1 MYKYTL
7 QNITKQVLS
16 FSLLL
21 LSIFQMGCKT
31 PFSTREP
38 EPPASKQS
46 SWVPPTSPLIVLFN
60 LTNAI
65 AEKNVI
71 NYSRCLADTG
81 NSSKSFRYIA
91 EPSVARANPGLFD
104 HWSTGEETNYL
115 NQMLSFLPKDSTGQL
130 VLKTLRENTFQDSV
144 VLLQEYTLKMHL
156 KCENND
162 CPRDMQGQ
170 AEFRLIKSAEDLWYI
185 YLLSDRA
192 TGDKKTWSDSR
203 AYFGK

>member
-1 MYKYTL
+1 MHKYTL
-7 QNITKQVLS
+7 QKFTKQVLS
-16 FSLLL
+16 FPLLILLL
-21 LSIFQMGCKT
+21 LLWECKT

-38 EPPASKQS
+38 EPPKSKQS
-46 SWVPPTSPLIVLFN
+46 SWVPPTSPMIVLFN

-71 NYSRCLADTG
+71 NYSRCLADTA
-81 NSSKSFRYIA
+81 NSSKSFRFIA
-91 EPSVARANPGLFD
+91 DPSVARANPGLFD
-104 HWSTGEETNYL
+104 HWSNAEEMNYL
-115 NQMLSFLPKDSTGQL
+115 NQMLSSLSEDSTGRL
-130 VLKTLRENTFQDSV
+130 ILKTSRENTFQDSV
-144 VLLQEYTLKMHL
+144 VLLQDYTLKMHL

-170 AEFRLIKSAEDLWYI
+170 AEFRLIKSTEDLWSI

-192 TGDKKTWSDSR
+192 TGQKKTWSELR